1 MKEVEKKA
9 NDPWGKTKKERN
21 FTIKKKNFRPDL
33 KFVSSRSCDLSIARA
48 QNEAGKNCFFF
59 KKISPPPSC
68 LFIFLFLFDHVVSPI
83 IFPFWN

>member
-48 QNEAGKNCFFF
+48 QNEAGKNCFFQKNIPTTKLSLHF
-59 KKISPPPSC
+59 S
-68 LFIFLFLFDHVVSPI
+68 FLFDHVVFPI